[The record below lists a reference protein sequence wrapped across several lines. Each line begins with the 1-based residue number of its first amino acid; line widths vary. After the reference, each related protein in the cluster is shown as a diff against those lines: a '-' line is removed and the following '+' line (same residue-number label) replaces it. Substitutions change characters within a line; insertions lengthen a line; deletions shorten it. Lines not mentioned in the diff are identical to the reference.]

1 MNKKQ
6 VSRFFKDVQKVGG
19 MVWRRLSV
27 SAREMPSFI
36 VIGTRKAGTTALY
49 NYLGKHPDV
58 VMPFRK
64 EIKFFDC
71 NFFRGVDWYRSFF
84 PRRARLKDGKIT
96 GEASP
101 YYILHPLTAQRIA
114 QTLSE
119 VKLIA
124 MLRNPIDRAYS
135 NYQVNVQNR
144 IEALSF
150 ERATENEGRRLS
162 GEIERILADV
172 NYPLRKH
179 MNLSYLEAGRY
190 VEQLER
196 WYEHIPP
203 EQILLLK
210 SEDFFED
217 TPKIYKQV
225 LEFIGLQD
233 WEMEL
238 YQNPNFGA
246 YETMSPELRARLAE
260 YFRPYNQRLYE
271 LVGRDFGW
279 EA

>member
-1 MNKKQ
+1 MNKKKI
-6 VSRFFKDVQKVGG
+6 SRLLKEVRKGG
-19 MVWRRLSV
+19 RMVWGRLTV
-27 SAREMPSFI
+27 STREMPSFI
-36 VIGTRKAGTTALY
+36 VIGTRKGGTTALF

-58 VMPFRK
+58 VVPFRK

-71 NFFRGVDWYRSFF
+71 NFIRGVDWYRSFF
-84 PRRARLKDGKIT
+84 PRRARLKGEMMT

-114 QTLSE
+114 QTLPE

-124 MLRNPIDRAYS
+124 MLRNPIDRAFS
-135 NYQVNVQNR
+135 NYQMNVQNR
-144 IEALSF
+144 IEVLSF
-150 ERATENEGRRLS
+150 EKATENEERRLS

-179 MNLSYLEAGRY
+179 MNLSYLESGRY

-203 EQILLLK
+203 EQIMLIK
-210 SEDFFED
+210 SEEFFED

-225 LEFIGLQD
+225 LEFIGLRD
-233 WEMEL
+233 WKMEM
-238 YQNPNFGA
+238 YKNPNLGA
-246 YETMSPELRARLAE
+246 YETMSPELRACLVE

-271 LVGRDFGW
+271 LVNRDFGW